1 MSAPGFAGIR
11 WNRKLPGG
19 IALEWYFAI
28 LLMFG
33 LLVVLMG
40 TGMPISFAF
49 IFICIVGGY
58 LFWGGEA
65 GLEQLAM
72 SFYSSVTNY
81 NLLPIPLFILMGD
94 IVFTSG
100 TGTRL
105 IDAVDQILGK
115 FPGRLSL
122 LAIGSGVLLGTMIGI
137 SGGSIGILG
146 KVLVPEMNK
155 RGYKNAM
162 TLGPIVSSGTLA
174 ILIPPS
180 ALAVFLG
187 AVAQVSIGKL
197 LLAIIVPGLLV
208 AVLFIGYIIIR
219 CTINPALAPN
229 YDIPKIS
236 LSKKIRTGVT
246 QIAPVVLVIF
256 AVIGSVFTGIATPGE
271 SAALGVIACY
281 LLAAIYRRLSWET
294 VKLSAQ
300 DTIHVTV
307 MIFFIVVGSISFS
320 RILATT
326 GAIYNLI
333 HWATGLD
340 IHPIMLVIATQII
353 LIFLGAFMDP
363 ASIVMI
369 TVPVFFPLV
378 KALGYDT
385 LWFAVISLMNIQL
398 GLISP
403 PFGMDCFTMKA
414 IAPGNVTLGDVFRS
428 SLPFMLLGFL
438 SMALL
443 MAFPQIG
450 LWLPN
455 LMH

>member
-1 MSAPGFAGIR
+1 M
-11 WNRKLPGG
+11 
-19 IALEWYFAI
+19 EWYLAI

-49 IFICIVGGY
+49 IFICIIGGY

-72 SFYSSVTNY
+72 SFYSSVANY
-81 NLLPIPLFILMGD
+81 NFLPIPLFILMGD
-94 IVFTSG
+94 IVFVSG

-105 IDAVDQILGK
+105 IDAIDRVLGK
-115 FPGRLSL
+115 LPGRLSL

-155 RGYKNAM
+155 RGYAKAM

-187 AVAQVSIGKL
+187 AVAQVSVGKL
-197 LLAIIVPGLLV
+197 LLAIIVPGILV
-208 AVLFIGYIIIR
+208 AVLFMGYIIIR
-219 CTINPALAPN
+219 CTINPDLAPN
-229 YDIPKIS
+229 YEIPEIS
-236 LSKKIRTGVT
+236 LSQKIRTVVT

-281 LLAAIYRRLSWET
+281 ILAAIYRRLSWKT
-294 VKLSAQ
+294 ISISAK

-326 GAIYNLI
+326 GAISGMI
-333 HWATGLD
+333 HWAMGLD
-340 IHPIMLVIATQII
+340 VSPIILILATQII
-353 LIFLGAFMDP
+353 LVFLGAFMDP

-414 IAPGNVTLGDVFRS
+414 IAPKDVTLGDVFRS
-428 SLPFMLLGFL
+428 SIPFMLLGFL
-438 SMALL
+438 SMA
-443 MAFPQIG
+443 MIMVFPQIG

>member
-1 MSAPGFAGIR
+1 
-11 WNRKLPGG
+11 
-19 IALEWYFAI
+19 LEWYFSI

-33 LLVVLMG
+33 LLVILMG

-49 IFICIVGGY
+49 IFICIIGGY
-58 LFWGGEA
+58 IFWGGEA

-81 NLLPIPLFILMGD
+81 NFLPIPLFILMGD

-105 IDAVDQILGK
+105 IDAIDQILGK
-115 FPGRLSL
+115 LPGRLSI

-146 KVLVPEMNK
+146 KVLVPEMNR
-155 RGYKNAM
+155 RGYSRAM
-162 TLGPIVSSGTLA
+162 SLGPIVSSGTLA

-208 AVLFIGYIIIR
+208 AAFFIGYIVIR
-219 CTINPALAPN
+219 CTINPSLAPN
-229 YDIPKIS
+229 YDIPKVS
-236 LSKKIRTGVT
+236 VSQKIRVIFT

-281 LLAAIYRRLSWET
+281 ILAAIYRKLSWKT
-294 VKLSAQ
+294 IKVSAQ

-326 GAIYNLI
+326 GAITGLI
-333 HWATGLD
+333 TWATGLD
-340 IHPIMLVIATQII
+340 INPIMLVIATQLI

-369 TVPVFFPLV
+369 TVPVFFPLI

-385 LWFAVISLMNIQL
+385 LWYAVISLINIQL

-414 IAPGNVTLGDVFRS
+414 IAPSDVTLGDVFRS
-428 SLPFMLLGFL
+428 TMPFMFLGFL
-438 SMALL
+438 TMALI
-443 MAFPQIG
+443 MIFPQIG
-450 LWLPN
+450 LFLPN
-455 LMH
+455 LMQ

>member
-1 MSAPGFAGIR
+1 V
-11 WNRKLPGG
+11 
-19 IALEWYFAI
+19 EWYFAL

-33 LLVVLMG
+33 LLIVLMA

-49 IFICIVGGY
+49 IFICIIGSY
-58 LFWGGEA
+58 LFWGGKV
-65 GLEQLAM
+65 GLEQLSM
-72 SFYSSVTNY
+72 SLYSSVTNY
-81 NLLPIPLFILMGD
+81 NFLPIPLFILMGN
-94 IVFTSG
+94 IVFISG

-105 IDAVDQILGK
+105 IDGVDRILGRL
-115 FPGRLSL
+115 PGRLSL

-146 KVLVPEMNK
+146 KVLVPEMGK
-155 RGYKNAM
+155 RGYAKSM

-197 LLAIIVPGLLV
+197 LLAIILPGLMV
-208 AVLFIGYIIIR
+208 AFLFLGYIIIR
-219 CTINPALAPN
+219 CAINPALAPN
-229 YDIPKIS
+229 YEVPRIPLSQKI
-236 LSKKIRTGVT
+236 KTGFTHIVP
-246 QIAPVVLVIF
+246 IVLVIF

-281 LLAAIYRRLSWET
+281 VLAAIYRKLSWET

-300 DTIHVTV
+300 DTVHVTV
-307 MIFFIVVGSISFS
+307 MVFFIVVGSICFS

-326 GAIYNLI
+326 GAISTLI
-333 HWATGLD
+333 RWAMDLN
-340 IHPIMLVIATQII
+340 IHPILLIVATQMI
-353 LIFLGAFMDP
+353 LVFLGAFMDP

-403 PFGMDCFTMKA
+403 PFGLDCFTMKA
-414 IAPGNVTLGDVFRS
+414 IAPGDVTLGDVFKS
-428 SLPFMLLGFL
+428 SIPFMLLGFL
-438 SMALL
+438 SVAMV
-443 MAFPQIG
+443 MVFPQIG

-455 LMH
+455 LMQR

>member
-1 MSAPGFAGIR
+1 
-11 WNRKLPGG
+11 
-19 IALEWYFAI
+19 
-28 LLMFG
+28 MFG

-49 IFICIVGGY
+49 IFICIIGGY
-58 LFWGGEA
+58 VFWGGEA

-81 NLLPIPLFILMGD
+81 NFLPIPLFILMGD

-100 TGTRL
+100 SGTRL
-105 IDAVDQILGK
+105 IDAIDQILGK
-115 FPGRLSL
+115 LPGRLSI

-146 KVLVPEMNK
+146 KVLVPEMNR
-155 RGYKNAM
+155 RGYSKTM
-162 TLGPIVSSGTLA
+162 SLGPIVSSGTLA

-197 LLAIIVPGLLV
+197 LLAIIIPGLLL
-208 AVLFIGYIIIR
+208 AALFIGYIVVR
-219 CTINPALAPN
+219 CTINPSLAPN
-229 YDIPKIS
+229 YEVPKVSIS
-236 LSKKIRTGVT
+236 QKIRIIFT

-281 LLAAIYRRLSWET
+281 ILAAIYKKLSWKT
-294 VKLSAQ
+294 IKASAQ
-300 DTIHVTV
+300 DTVHVTV
-307 MIFFIVVGSISFS
+307 MVFFIVVGSISFS

-326 GAIYNLI
+326 GAITGLI
-333 HWATGLD
+333 SWATGLD
-340 IHPIMLVIATQII
+340 IHPIMLVIATQLI

-369 TVPVFFPLV
+369 TVPVFFPLI

-385 LWFAVISLMNIQL
+385 LWYAVISLINIQL

-414 IAPGNVTLGDVFRS
+414 IAPPDVTLGDVFRS
-428 SLPFMLLGFL
+428 SIPFMLLGFIT
-438 SMALL
+438 MALI
-443 MAFPQIG
+443 MIFPQIG
-450 LWLPN
+450 LFLPN
-455 LMH
+455 LMQ

>member
-1 MSAPGFAGIR
+1 
-11 WNRKLPGG
+11 
-19 IALEWYFAI
+19 LEWYLAI

-33 LLVVLMG
+33 LLIVLMA

-49 IFICIVGGY
+49 IFICIIGSY
-58 LFWGGEA
+58 FFWGGEA

-81 NLLPIPLFILMGD
+81 NLLPIPLFILMGN

-100 TGTRL
+100 TGTKL
-105 IDAVDQILGK
+105 IDAIDRILGK

-146 KVLVPEMNK
+146 KVLVPEMER
-155 RGYKNAM
+155 RGYAKAM

-208 AVLFIGYIIIR
+208 AALFVGYIIIR
-219 CTINPALAPN
+219 CTINPDLAPN
-229 YDIPKIS
+229 YDIPRITLSQKI
-236 LSKKIRTGVT
+236 KTGLT
-246 QIAPVVLVIF
+246 QIAPVALVIF

-281 LLAAIYRRLSWET
+281 LLAAIYRKLSLET
-294 VKLSAQ
+294 VRISAQ
-300 DTIHVTV
+300 ETVHVTV

-326 GAIYNLI
+326 GAISMLI
-333 HWATGLD
+333 QWATGLD
-340 IHPIMLVIATQII
+340 VHPILLIIATQVI
-353 LIFLGAFMDP
+353 LLFLGAFMDP

-369 TVPVFFPLV
+369 TVPVFFPLA

-403 PFGMDCFTMKA
+403 PFGLDCFTMKA
-414 IAPGNVTLGDVFRS
+414 IVPGEVTLGDVFRS

-438 SMALL
+438 SMA
-443 MAFPQIG
+443 MIMIFPQIG

-455 LMH
+455 LMQR

>member
-1 MSAPGFAGIR
+1 M
-11 WNRKLPGG
+11 
-19 IALEWYFAI
+19 EWYFAI

-33 LLVVLMG
+33 LLVILMG

-49 IFICIVGGY
+49 IFICIIGGY
-58 LFWGGEA
+58 IFWGGEA

-81 NLLPIPLFILMGD
+81 NFLPIPLFILMGD

-100 TGTRL
+100 SGTRL
-105 IDAVDQILGK
+105 IDAIDQILGK
-115 FPGRLSL
+115 LPGRLSI

-146 KVLVPEMNK
+146 KVLVPEMNR
-155 RGYKNAM
+155 RGYSRAM
-162 TLGPIVSSGTLA
+162 SIGPIVSSGTLA

-208 AVLFIGYIIIR
+208 AALFIGYIIIR
-219 CTINPALAPN
+219 CALNPSLAPN
-229 YDIPKIS
+229 YDIPKVS
-236 LSKKIRTGVT
+236 VSQKIRVIFT

-281 LLAAIYRRLSWET
+281 ILAALYRKLSWET
-294 VKLSAQ
+294 IMVSAQ

-307 MIFFIVVGSISFS
+307 MIFFIVVGSITFS

-326 GAIYNLI
+326 GAISGLI
-333 HWATGLD
+333 SWATGLEV
-340 IHPIMLVIATQII
+340 HPVMLVIATQLI

-385 LWFAVISLMNIQL
+385 LWFAVISLINIQL

-414 IAPGNVTLGDVFRS
+414 IAPADVTLGDVLRS
-428 SLPFMLLGFL
+428 SMPFMLLGFL
-438 SMALL
+438 AMTLV
-443 MAFPQIG
+443 MIFPQIG
-450 LWLPN
+450 LFLPD
-455 LMH
+455 LMQ

>member
-1 MSAPGFAGIR
+1 V
-11 WNRKLPGG
+11 
-19 IALEWYFAI
+19 EWYFAL

-33 LLVVLMG
+33 LLIVLMV

-49 IFICIVGGY
+49 IFVCIIGAY
-58 LFWGGEA
+58 LFWGGEV

-81 NLLPIPLFILMGD
+81 NFLPIPLFILMGN
-94 IVFTSG
+94 IVFISG

-105 IDAVDQILGK
+105 IDGVDQILGK
-115 FPGRLSL
+115 LPGRLSL

-146 KVLVPEMNK
+146 KVLVPEMQK
-155 RGYKNAM
+155 RGYAKTM

-197 LLAIIVPGLLV
+197 LLAIIAPGLMV
-208 AVLFIGYIIIR
+208 ALLFLGYIIIR
-219 CTINPALAPN
+219 CAINPTLAPN
-229 YDIPKIS
+229 YEVPRIP
-236 LSKKIRTGVT
+236 LSHKFKTGFT
-246 QIAPVVLVIF
+246 QIAPIVLVIF

-281 LLAAIYRRLSWET
+281 ILAAIYRKLSWET

-300 DTIHVTV
+300 DTVHVTV
-307 MIFFIVVGSISFS
+307 MVFFIVVGSICFS

-326 GAIYNLI
+326 GAIFTLI
-333 HWATGLD
+333 HWAMDLN
-340 IHPIMLVIATQII
+340 IHPILLIIATQMI
-353 LIFLGAFMDP
+353 LVFLGAFMDP

-403 PFGMDCFTMKA
+403 PFGLDCFTMKA
-414 IAPGNVTLGDVFRS
+414 IAPSDVTLGDVFRS

-438 SMALL
+438 SMA
-443 MAFPQIG
+443 MVMVFPQIG

-455 LMH
+455 LMQK

>member
-1 MSAPGFAGIR
+1 
-11 WNRKLPGG
+11 
-19 IALEWYFAI
+19 
-28 LLMFG
+28 MFG

-49 IFICIVGGY
+49 IFICIIGGY
-58 LFWGGEA
+58 VFWGGEA

-81 NLLPIPLFILMGD
+81 NFLPIPLFILMGD

-100 TGTRL
+100 SGTRL
-105 IDAVDQILGK
+105 IDAIDQILGK
-115 FPGRLSL
+115 LPGRLSI

-137 SGGSIGILG
+137 SGGSIGILC
-146 KVLVPEMNK
+146 KVLVPEMNR
-155 RGYKNAM
+155 RGYSKTM
-162 TLGPIVSSGTLA
+162 SLGPIVSSGTLA

-197 LLAIIVPGLLV
+197 LLAIIIPGLLL
-208 AVLFIGYIIIR
+208 AALFIGYIVVR
-219 CTINPALAPN
+219 CTINPSLAPN
-229 YDIPKIS
+229 YEVPKVSIS
-236 LSKKIRTGVT
+236 QKIRIIFT

-281 LLAAIYRRLSWET
+281 ILAAIYKKLSWKT
-294 VKLSAQ
+294 IKASAQ
-300 DTIHVTV
+300 DTVHVTV
-307 MIFFIVVGSISFS
+307 MVFFIVVGSISFS

-326 GAIYNLI
+326 GAITGLI
-333 HWATGLD
+333 SWATGLD
-340 IHPIMLVIATQII
+340 IHPIMLVIATQLI

-369 TVPVFFPLV
+369 TVPVFFPLI

-385 LWFAVISLMNIQL
+385 LWYAVISLINIQL

-414 IAPGNVTLGDVFRS
+414 IAPPDVTLGDVFRS
-428 SLPFMLLGFL
+428 SIPFMLLGFIT
-438 SMALL
+438 MALI
-443 MAFPQIG
+443 MIFPQIG
-450 LWLPN
+450 LFLPS
-455 LMH
+455 LMQ

>member
-1 MSAPGFAGIR
+1 
-11 WNRKLPGG
+11 
-19 IALEWYFAI
+19 LEWYFAI

-40 TGMPISFAF
+40 TGMPISFSF
-49 IFICIVGGY
+49 IFICIIGGY
-58 LFWGGEA
+58 IFWGGEA

-81 NLLPIPLFILMGD
+81 NFLPIPLFILMGD

-100 TGTRL
+100 SGTRL
-105 IDAVDQILGK
+105 IDAIDRILGK
-115 FPGRLSL
+115 LPGRLSI

-146 KVLVPEMNK
+146 KVLVPEMNR
-155 RGYKNAM
+155 RGYSKTM
-162 TLGPIVSSGTLA
+162 SLGPIVSSGTLA

-197 LLAIIVPGLLV
+197 LLAIIMPGLLV
-208 AVLFIGYIIIR
+208 AALFIAYIVIR
-219 CTINPALAPN
+219 CSINPSLAPN
-229 YDIPKIS
+229 YEIPKIS
-236 LSKKIRTGVT
+236 VSQKIRIVFT

-281 LLAAIYRRLSWET
+281 IFAAIYKKLSWET
-294 VKLSAQ
+294 IRASAQ
-300 DTIHVTV
+300 DTVHVTV
-307 MIFFIVVGSISFS
+307 MVFFIVVGSISFS

-326 GAIYNLI
+326 GAISGLI
-333 HWATGLD
+333 TWATGLN
-340 IHPIMLVIATQII
+340 INPIMLVIATQLI

-385 LWFAVISLMNIQL
+385 LWFAVISLINIQL

-414 IAPGNVTLGDVFRS
+414 IAPSDVTLGDVFRS
-428 SLPFMLLGFL
+428 SMPFMFLGFL
-438 SMALL
+438 TMALI
-443 MAFPQIG
+443 MIFPQIG
-450 LWLPN
+450 LFLPN
-455 LMH
+455 LMK

>member
-1 MSAPGFAGIR
+1 M
-11 WNRKLPGG
+11 
-19 IALEWYFAI
+19 EWYLAI

-49 IFICIVGGY
+49 IFICIIGGY

-72 SFYSSVTNY
+72 SFYSSVANY
-81 NLLPIPLFILMGD
+81 NFLPIPLFILMGD
-94 IVFTSG
+94 IVFVSG

-105 IDAVDQILGK
+105 IDAIDRVLGK
-115 FPGRLSL
+115 LPGRLSL

-155 RGYKNAM
+155 RGYAKAM

-187 AVAQVSIGKL
+187 AVAQVSVGKL
-197 LLAIIVPGLLV
+197 LLAIIVPGILV
-208 AVLFIGYIIIR
+208 AVLFMGYIIIR
-219 CTINPALAPN
+219 CTINPDLAPN
-229 YDIPKIS
+229 YEIPEIP
-236 LSKKIRTGVT
+236 LFQKIRTVVT

-281 LLAAIYRRLSWET
+281 ILAAIYRRLSWKT
-294 VKLSAQ
+294 ISISAK

-326 GAIYNLI
+326 GAISGMI
-333 HWATGLD
+333 HWAMGLD
-340 IHPIMLVIATQII
+340 VSPIILILATQII
-353 LIFLGAFMDP
+353 LVFLGAFMDP

-414 IAPGNVTLGDVFRS
+414 IAPKDVTLGDVFRS
-428 SLPFMLLGFL
+428 SIPFMLLGFL
-438 SMALL
+438 SMA
-443 MAFPQIG
+443 MIMVFPQIG

>member
-1 MSAPGFAGIR
+1 M
-11 WNRKLPGG
+11 
-19 IALEWYFAI
+19 EWYFAI

-49 IFICIVGGY
+49 IFICIIGGY

-81 NLLPIPLFILMGD
+81 SLLPIPLFILMGD
-94 IVFTSG
+94 IVFASG

-105 IDAVDQILGK
+105 IDAVDQLLGR

-155 RGYKNAM
+155 RGYGTPM

-197 LLAIIVPGLLV
+197 LLAIIVPGILV
-208 AVLFIGYIIIR
+208 AFLFIGYIIIR
-219 CTINPALAPN
+219 CILNPALAPN
-229 YDIPKIS
+229 YDIPRIS
-236 LSKKIRTGVT
+236 FSNKLKTGIT
-246 QIAPVVLVIF
+246 QIAPVILVIF
-256 AVIGSVFTGIATPGE
+256 AVIGSVFTGVATPGE

-281 LLAAIYRRLSWET
+281 ILAAIYRRLSWKT
-294 VKLSAQ
+294 IKLSAQ

-326 GAIYNLI
+326 GAISSLI
-333 HWATGLD
+333 HWATGLEV
-340 IHPIMLVIATQII
+340 HPIMLVIATQII
-353 LIFLGAFMDP
+353 LVFLGAFMDP

-414 IAPGNVTLGDVFRS
+414 IVPGDVTLGDVFRS
-428 SLPFMLLGFL
+428 SMPFMFLGFL
-438 SMALL
+438 SMI
-443 MAFPQIG
+443 MVMVFPQIG
-450 LWLPN
+450 LWLPD
-455 LMH
+455 LMNR

>member
-1 MSAPGFAGIR
+1 LI
-11 WNRKLPGG
+11 GG
-19 IALEWYFAI
+19 VVLEWYLTI

-33 LLVVLMG
+33 LLVALMA
-40 TGMPISFAF
+40 TGMPISFVF
-49 IFICIVGGY
+49 IFICIIGAY

-81 NLLPIPLFILMGD
+81 NFLPIPLFILMGD

-115 FPGRLSL
+115 LPGRLSL

-137 SGGSIGILG
+137 SGGSIGVLG
-146 KVLVPEMNK
+146 KVLLPEMRK
-155 RGYKNAM
+155 RGYAKTM

-187 AVAQVSIGKL
+187 AVGQVSIGKL
-197 LLAIIVPGLLV
+197 LLAIIVPGLMV
-208 AVLFIGYIIIR
+208 AALFVGYIIIR

-229 YDIPKIS
+229 YEVPPVP
-236 LSKKIRTGVT
+236 LSRKIRTFFT
-246 QIAPVVLVIF
+246 QIAPIVLVIF

-281 LLAAIYRRLSWET
+281 ILAAINRKFSWET
-294 VKLSAQ
+294 IKVSAQ
-300 DTIHVTV
+300 DTIRVTV
-307 MIFFIVVGSISFS
+307 MVFFIVVGSISFS

-326 GAIYNLI
+326 GAISTLV
-333 HWATGLD
+333 HWATSLNV
-340 IHPIMLVIATQII
+340 HPILLVIATQMI
-353 LIFLGAFMDP
+353 LVFLGAFMDP

-369 TVPVFFPLV
+369 TVPLFFPLV

-403 PFGMDCFTMKA
+403 PFGLDCFTMKA
-414 IAPGNVTLGDVFRS
+414 IAPEDVTLGDVFRS
-428 SLPFMLLGFL
+428 SMPFMFLGFL
-438 SMALL
+438 TMA
-443 MAFPQIG
+443 MVMIFPQIG

-455 LMH
+455 LM

>member
-1 MSAPGFAGIR
+1 M
-11 WNRKLPGG
+11 
-19 IALEWYFAI
+19 EWYLAI

-33 LLVVLMG
+33 LLILFML
-40 TGMPISFAF
+40 TGMPVSFAF
-49 IFICIVGGY
+49 LFVCIIGAY

-72 SFYSSVTNY
+72 SVYSSVTNY
-81 NLLPIPLFILMGD
+81 NFLPIPLFILMGD

-105 IDAVDQILGK
+105 IDAVDNILGRI
-115 FPGRLSL
+115 PGRLSL
-122 LAIGSGVLLGTMIGI
+122 LAISSGVLLGTMIGI

-155 RGYKNAM
+155 RGYAKTM
-162 TLGPIVSSGTLA
+162 TLGPIVASGTLA

-197 LLAIIVPGLLV
+197 LLAIVVPGLMV
-208 AVLFIGYIIIR
+208 AALFICYIIIR
-219 CTINPALAPN
+219 CSINPALAPE
-229 YDIPKIS
+229 YDVPFIP
-236 LSKKIRTGVT
+236 LAQKIRTGFT
-246 QIAPVVLVIF
+246 QIAPIVLVIF

-281 LLAAIYRRLSWET
+281 ILAAIYRKLTLKT
-294 VKLSAQ
+294 VLDSARN
-300 DTIHVTV
+300 TIQVTV
-307 MIFFIVVGSISFS
+307 MVFFIVVGSISFS

-326 GAIYNLI
+326 GAIYTMT

-340 IHPIMLVIATQII
+340 IHPILLIIASQML

-369 TVPVFFPLV
+369 TTPVFFPLV

-403 PFGMDCFTMKA
+403 PFGLDCFTMKA
-414 IAPGNVTLGDVFRS
+414 ITPADVTLGDVFRS
-428 SLPFMLLGFL
+428 SMPFMLLGFL
-438 SMALL
+438 SMILIML
-443 MAFPQIG
+443 FPQIG

-455 LMH
+455 LMN

>member
-1 MSAPGFAGIR
+1 M
-11 WNRKLPGG
+11 
-19 IALEWYFAI
+19 EWYFAI

-33 LLVVLMG
+33 LLIALMA
-40 TGMPISFAF
+40 TGMPISFVF
-49 IFICIVGGY
+49 IFICVIGAY

-65 GLEQLAM
+65 GLEQLAT

-81 NLLPIPLFILMGD
+81 NFLPIPLFILMGD

-105 IDAVDQILGK
+105 IDAVDRILGK
-115 FPGRLSL
+115 IPGRLSV

-146 KVLVPEMNK
+146 KVLLPEMRK
-155 RGYKNAM
+155 RGYSNAM
-162 TLGPIVSSGTLA
+162 TLGPIVASGTLA

-187 AVAQVSIGKL
+187 AVGQVSIGKL
-197 LLAIIVPGLLV
+197 LLAIIVPGLIV
-208 AVLFIGYIIIR
+208 AAMFVAYIIVR

-229 YDIPKIS
+229 YEVPPVP
-236 LSKKIRTGVT
+236 LPQKIRTGFT
-246 QIAPVVLVIF
+246 QIAPIALVVF

-281 LLAAIYRRLSWET
+281 ILAAIYRKLSWET
-294 VKLSAQ
+294 IRLSAQ

-307 MIFFIVVGSISFS
+307 MVFFIVVGSISFS

-326 GAIYNLI
+326 GAISTLV
-333 HWATGLD
+333 HWATGLNV
-340 IHPIMLVIATQII
+340 HPIMLIIATQII

-369 TVPVFFPLV
+369 TAPLFFPLV

-385 LWFAVISLMNIQL
+385 LWFAVISLINIQL

-403 PFGMDCFTMKA
+403 PFGLDCFTMKA
-414 IAPGNVTLGDVFRS
+414 IAPEDVTLGDVFRS
-428 SLPFMLLGFL
+428 SMPFMFLGFL
-438 SMALL
+438 TMVII
-443 MAFPQIG
+443 MIFPQIG

-455 LMH
+455 MMQR

>member
-1 MSAPGFAGIR
+1 VT
-11 WNRKLPGG
+11 GG
-19 IALEWYFAI
+19 ISLEWYFAL

-33 LLVVLMG
+33 LLVAVMS
-40 TGMPISFAF
+40 TGMPISFSF
-49 IFICIVGGY
+49 LFICIIGAY

-72 SFYSSVTNY
+72 SVYSSVTNY
-81 NLLPIPLFILMGD
+81 NFLPIPLFILMGD
-94 IVFTSG
+94 IIFISG

-105 IDAVDQILGK
+105 IDAVDQIMGK
-115 FPGRLSL
+115 LPGRLSL
-122 LAIGSGVLLGTMIGI
+122 LAVGSGVLLGTMIGI

-146 KVLVPEMNK
+146 KVLAPEMK
-155 RGYKNAM
+155 RRGYAKAM

-197 LLAIIVPGLLV
+197 LLAIVVPGLIV
-208 AVLFIGYIIIR
+208 AILFIGYIIIR
-219 CTINPALAPN
+219 CAINPALAPN
-229 YDIPKIS
+229 YEVPHVP
-236 LSKKIRTGVT
+236 LSQKLKTSFTR
-246 QIAPVVLVIF
+246 IAPIVLVIA

-281 LLAAIYRRLSWET
+281 ILAALYRKLSWKT
-294 VKLSAQ
+294 ITLSAK
-300 DTIHVTV
+300 DTVHVTIMV
-307 MIFFIVVGSISFS
+307 FFIVVGSISFS

-326 GAIYNLI
+326 GAISALT
-333 HWATGLD
+333 HWATDLNV
-340 IHPIMLVIATQII
+340 HPIVLIIATQVI

-378 KALGYDT
+378 RALGFDT

-403 PFGMDCFTMKA
+403 PFGLDCFTMKA
-414 IAPGNVTLGDVFRS
+414 IVPGDVTLGDVFKS

-438 SMALL
+438 SMALVML
-443 MAFPQIG
+443 FPQIG
-450 LWLPN
+450 LWLPG
-455 LMH
+455 LMQK

>member
-1 MSAPGFAGIR
+1 M
-11 WNRKLPGG
+11 
-19 IALEWYFAI
+19 EWYLAI

-49 IFICIVGGY
+49 IFICIIGGY

-72 SFYSSVTNY
+72 SFYSSVADY
-81 NLLPIPLFILMGD
+81 NFLPIPLFILMGD
-94 IVFTSG
+94 IVFVSG

-105 IDAVDQILGK
+105 IDAIDRILGK
-115 FPGRLSL
+115 LPGRLSL

-155 RGYKNAM
+155 RGYAKAM

-187 AVAQVSIGKL
+187 AVAQVSVGKL
-197 LLAIIVPGLLV
+197 LLAIIVPGILV
-208 AVLFIGYIIIR
+208 AGLFIGYIIIR
-219 CTINPALAPN
+219 CMMNPDLAPN
-229 YDIPKIS
+229 YEIPEISISQKIS
-236 LSKKIRTGVT
+236 IVIT

-281 LLAAIYRRLSWET
+281 ILAAIYRRLSWKT
-294 VKLSAQ
+294 ISLSAK

-326 GAIYNLI
+326 GAISGMI
-333 HWATGLD
+333 HWAMGLN
-340 IHPIMLVIATQII
+340 IPPIFLVIATQII
-353 LIFLGAFMDP
+353 LVFLGAFMDP

-414 IAPGNVTLGDVFRS
+414 IAPGDVTLGDVFRS
-428 SLPFMLLGFL
+428 SIPFMLLGFL
-438 SMALL
+438 SMA
-443 MAFPQIG
+443 MIMIFPQIG

-455 LMH
+455 LMQN